1 VNRRKLVYIFV
12 LIIILIV
19 SSIIIDQKFDQ
30 QNKVIE
36 DLTNQSS
43 EQQLN
48 ISNLEYMLNTT
59 EENLRKEKIQKDLFE
74 QELLKLKEISKS
86 NYAVVGINSKGDGV
100 TIPLE
105 VIIKNGNGNL
115 FLDVTNVLFDERL
128 QSSVQ
133 SSIQAASE
141 ITNTDINEKDI
152 LISIEAPTGSR
163 NTEIAGKSGGAAIT
177 IAVIAAMEE
186 YNITRDVLITGTIE
200 KRHII
205 GEVGFVK
212 EKAIAARDEGAIV
225 FIVPVDQKVRV
236 PSLEVVEV
244 LTVEDAWEYI
254 IQTPSS

>member
-1 VNRRKLVYIFV
+1 MNKRKLVYIFA
-12 LIIILIV
+12 LIILIV

-30 QNKVIE
+30 QNKIIE
-36 DLTNQSS
+36 DLTNLSS
-43 EQQLN
+43 EQQLD
-48 ISNLEYMLNTT
+48 ISNLEYILNTT

-86 NYAVVGINSKGDGV
+86 NYAVVGINSKGNGV

-115 FLDVTNVLFDERL
+115 FLDVTNVRFDERL

-133 SSIQAASE
+133 LSIKAASE
-141 ITNTDINEKDI
+141 ITNTDIDEKDI
-152 LISIEAPTGSR
+152 LISIEAPAGSR

-186 YNITRDVLITGTIE
+186 YNITHDVLITGTIE
-200 KRHII
+200 ERHII
-205 GEVGFVK
+205 GEVGSVK

-236 PSLEVVEV
+236 PGLEVVEV
-244 LTVEDAWEYI
+244 LTVEDAWKYI
-254 IQTPSS
+254 IQTSSS